1 MYNAKRRIYRVS
13 GDVGHFLR
21 MVIDTAIGFSA
32 AADAEKLVLLQHAN
46 GLRED
51 TCELRFIVLALHS
64 SSPFS
69 RQYWRLKAEGQC
81 ERCQI
86 KTDPL

>member
-1 MYNAKRRIYRVS
+1 
-13 GDVGHFLR
+13 
-21 MVIDTAIGFSA
+21 
-32 AADAEKLVLLQHAN
+32 LQHAN